1 MVVRDLAGTF
11 IRNLPGII
19 GDLVPPGATEITPFR
34 RPIALGLQ
42 VGGSLRA
49 SISALEASSSSA
61 LARNQ
66 RMMAS
71 RSASDT
77 LTCS

>member
-34 RPIALGLQ
+34 RPIALGYK
-42 VGGSLRA
+42 
-49 SISALEASSSSA
+49 SAVHCAPAFRLWKLH
-61 LARNQ
+61 LAQ
-66 RMMAS
+66 RW
-71 RSASDT
+71 
-77 LTCS
+77 LGIKE